1 MRLRLDTEIHFF
13 AYTLPYLKQ
22 YLMLL
27 TEVYLTQR
35 IKLDTEQA
43 QNKGELG
50 KSTENKNKMGN
61 TCYKDF
67 EDS

>member
-22 YLMLL
+22 YLKLL

-50 KSTENKNKMGN
+50 QIN
-61 TCYKDF
+61 
-67 EDS
+67 